1 MMFYSWVFIII
12 AILAIVFS
20 VIRFNHKKLSLP
32 TFLVIT
38 VAMLFVILF
47 AIFPE
52 SSNIFANLVGIGRG
66 LDFVFILAILVL
78 IYINVKLFFIIE
90 DMQNNMTKIVKY
102 TALNNEIKLED
113 EEDS

>member
-1 MMFYSWVFIII
+1 MMFYSWIFIII
-12 AILAIVFS
+12 AVLAIIFS
-20 VIRFNHKKLSLP
+20 VIRFSRKKFSLP

-38 VAMLFVILF
+38 IAMVFVILF
-47 AIFPE
+47 AIFPNL
-52 SSNIFANLVGIGRG
+52 STSIANIAGFGRG
-66 LDFVFILAILVL
+66 LDFVLILAILVL
-78 IYINVKLFFIIE
+78 IYINIKLFFIIE